1 MARKKKRKAKKTAK
15 PANEEN
21 IINME
26 MQREVRRQ
34 KLRVEADA
42 LRKKRGAKSIQEQMM
57 EEVAVSN
64 MITEGY
70 TNPDVSDIRQTAES
84 IKKKK
89 GVKVKKHKKPITAQK
104 KMAMIVLTIVAVMT
118 AYSIWNILSLKI
130 QEREAR
136 SEIELLKQRKAE
148 LTQQAAEL
156 GSNAYVE
163 QQARNWLKM
172 AKHGEIVY
180 VLEKGKKEE

>member
-1 MARKKKRKAKKTAK
+1 MA
-15 PANEEN
+15 
-21 IINME
+21 IIILA
-26 MQREVRRQ
+26 V
-34 KLRVEADA
+34 
-42 LRKKRGAKSIQEQMM
+42 
-57 EEVAVSN
+57 VATMV
-64 MITEGY
+64 
-70 TNPDVSDIRQTAES
+70 
-84 IKKKK
+84 
-89 GVKVKKHKKPITAQK
+89 
-104 KMAMIVLTIVAVMT
+104 

-136 SEIELLKQRKAE
+136 AEIELLKQRKAE

-156 GSNAYVE
+156 GSDAYIE